1 MHVRADGL
9 EDAASLVEPAAAAG
23 MNVLVV
29 DTLVEGHTLFRSSVR
44 EGQGL
49 AAVAPRVEPEWW
61 EGLIDAAL
69 GADLALVARLELLEA
84 GATVA
89 PFPRSPFARRRRWLA
104 CDKTGHPLT
113 SDDAR
118 HSLWLAPWHPEVR
131 DYLGAL
137 VAELCDTYPVDGL
150 WLDAWRLPTAL
161 EPAVEVPPPARTVP
175 LPSEGALGEDE
186 LQLDAELLEEPYD
199 SDLSTPYEDCV
210 AQLLRAVR
218 ARGKQGSRLPL
229 VLLES
234 EIPSLAQD
242 RRFLSAGLA
251 EGAVVP
257 LSGSLEAGT
266 VPPLIEGVTWVR
278 PAEGGAMST
287 TSDEWPPICY
297 AVSGLVIS
305 QAAIPPAGSLTTDVA
320 ARSDLPEFSAAAC
333 TAAAWECL
341 QALQSELPQLDAR
354 LKELGIKE
362 IPLPTERSPKA
373 TELLRRLVAE
383 LQRFAGSDE
392 AGAAAPGPLLYR
404 LLGYVY
410 LLLNY
415 HLI

>member
-1 MHVRADGL
+1 MYVRADSL
-9 EDAASLVEPAAAAG
+9 EEAASLVEPAADAG
-23 MNVLVV
+23 LNVLVV
-29 DTLVEGHTLFRSSVR
+29 DVLVEGRTLFRSSVR
-44 EGQGL
+44 QEWGL

-69 GADLALVARLELLEA
+69 GADLALVARLKLLEA

-89 PFPRSPFARRRRWLA
+89 PFLRSPFARRRRWLA
-104 CDKTGHPLT
+104 CDNTGRPLT

-150 WLDAWRLPTAL
+150 WLDAWRLPAAL

-175 LPSEGALGEDE
+175 LPSEGTLGEDE

-199 SDLSTPYEDCV
+199 SDFSTPYEDCV

-229 VLLES
+229 ILLES
-234 EIPSLAQD
+234 EVPSLAQD
-242 RRFLSAGLA
+242 RRFVSAGLA
-251 EGAVVP
+251 DGAVVSLP
-257 LSGSLEAGT
+257 GSPQGAT
-266 VPPLIEGVTWVR
+266 VPPLVEGVTWVR
-278 PAEGGAMST
+278 LPEGAAMSIA
-287 TSDEWPPICY
+287 SDECPPVCY
-297 AVSGLVIS
+297 SVSGLVIS
-305 QAAIPPAGSLTTDVA
+305 QSAIPPAGSLTTDVA

-362 IPLPTERSPKA
+362 IPLPAERSPKA

-383 LQRFAGSDE
+383 LQKFAGSDE
-392 AGAAAPGPLLYR
+392 AGGGAPALLLRR